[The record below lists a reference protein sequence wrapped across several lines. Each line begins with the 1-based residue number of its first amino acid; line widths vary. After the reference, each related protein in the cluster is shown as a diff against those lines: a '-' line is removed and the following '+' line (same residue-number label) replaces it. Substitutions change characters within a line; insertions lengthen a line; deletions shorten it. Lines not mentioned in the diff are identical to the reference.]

1 MGKDITD
8 IEKSCSVRSAS
19 PNELNYLEQVIAS
32 GNLSSLMGGTFTPR
46 FEKKFA
52 EIMDARYAVAM
63 NSCMSALHSAVI
75 AAGAGA
81 GTEVICDPEYIFG
94 SIAVLYNNAIP
105 VYVDIN
111 PVTHNMDPDK
121 LASAITERTKA
132 IIVTHAWGLPAE
144 MDRIMEI
151 AKKHNVMVIEDC
163 AEAILAK
170 YKGKYTGTLGDVG
183 CFSFQASKQ
192 MPLGDAGMATTKDEK
207 IHKALANM
215 AGAPTFLSIA
225 YSLDYNYRINEPT
238 SAIGLAKLETLHE
251 AIGQLVKNAN
261 YYDKAVEDCD
271 WITLQRGPDGAEHS
285 FYYWAATFTGDNNGP
300 DFEEFKK
307 EIEKAQFSS
316 ISIGYTQ
323 MPAYKHPLIKNR
335 AAAAFSDER
344 NKHCRQNYEDGC
356 CPVAERVIPRLILGY
371 VIEPEE
377 TARQE
382 AQKLHNVIQKF
393 L

>member
-1 MGKDITD
+1 MSKDIID
-8 IEKSCSVRSAS
+8 IEKMFSVRSAS
-19 PNELNYLEQVIAS
+19 PNELNYVEQVIAS

-81 GTEVICDPEYIFG
+81 GSEVICDCEYIFG

-192 MPLGDAGMATTKDEK
+192 MPLGDD
-207 IHKALANM
+207 
-215 AGAPTFLSIA
+215 
-225 YSLDYNYRINEPT
+225 
-238 SAIGLAKLETLHE
+238 
-251 AIGQLVKNAN
+251 
-261 YYDKAVEDCD
+261 
-271 WITLQRGPDGAEHS
+271 
-285 FYYWAATFTGDNNGP
+285 NGP

-307 EIEKAQFSS
+307 EIEKARFSS

-382 AQKLHNVIQKF
+382 AQKLHDVIQKF